1 MDFSEKMDIFLSE
14 YQNKTDIS
22 GIVRVT
28 LKDKIIYERCIG
40 FADRENCIPIT
51 SDNVFSF
58 YSLSKPFLAIGIMKL
73 QDDGLVD
80 INDHPAKYVPEAK
93 GFDERVT
100 IRQMLSHSS
109 GLPDFEQTVEF
120 KEKFKH
126 GCPEALRDQLKEL
139 VKFPMHFE
147 PGTSTY
153 YANIN
158 MTLCALAI
166 ENITGLK
173 YADYMKE
180 NIFKP
185 FNMRSAYVDS
195 KELNVDLRA
204 KGYELV
210 DGTVKHVDRAL
221 DWCLGAA
228 DIIGTVDDVYCL
240 NKAIKHKLILKSETW
255 DDILTPPRGT
265 FALGCRVDEWHGK
278 KRIIHNGG
286 HTGFRTLHIQLPE
299 DDFDLIILSNTG
311 WGDARN
317 DISEAVYKFY
327 YGESDI
333 AEHKL
338 QMDVGYI

>member
-1 MDFSEKMDIFLSE
+1 MDLTENLDIYLSE
-14 YQNKTDIS
+14 FQNKTDIS

-28 LKDKIIYERCIG
+28 LKDKIIYEKCMG
-40 FADRENCIPIT
+40 LADRENGVPIT
-51 SDNVFSF
+51 SDTVFSF

-73 QDDGLVD
+73 QDDGLID

-100 IRQMLSHSS
+100 IRQMLTHSS

-120 KEKFKH
+120 KERFKH
-126 GCPEALRDQLKEL
+126 GSPDELREQLKEL
-139 VKFPMHFE
+139 VKYPQHFE

-166 ENITGLK
+166 ENITGVE
-173 YADYMKE
+173 YADFMAE
-180 NIFKP
+180 NVFKP
-185 FNMRSAYVDS
+185 FGMKQAVVDS
-195 KELNVDLRA
+195 RELTVDNRA
-204 KGYELV
+204 MGYELV
-210 DGTVKHVDRAL
+210 DKTVKQVDRAL

-240 NKAIKHKLILKSETW
+240 NKAIKQKLLLKPETW

-265 FALGCRVDEWHGK
+265 FALGCRVDMWHGK

-286 HTGFRTLHIQLPE
+286 HLGFRTLHIQLPE
-299 DDFDLIILSNTG
+299 DDLDIIILSNSG
-311 WGDARN
+311 WGDARH
-317 DISEAVYKFY
+317 DISEAVYQLY
-327 YGESDI
+327 YGESNI
-333 AEHKL
+333 AEPKL